1 MKIYVLTIAYS
12 DEKEEI
18 EYITEAVEGDAVSV
32 MEEYGAIET
41 EEDMDDEDL
50 RLISGCHIVGEA

>member
-1 MKIYVLTIAYS
+1 MKIYVLTIAYN